1 MKWRTT
7 TNGKLAKDWR
17 YETNMRQ
24 YRVRNWLCV
33 WNCDLIRKIG
43 LLFLHEVAHDFDP
56 DEIWYRSW
64 MRLLRNCSRIIAN
77 IPAFGGGEHIT
88 QIDVPPLGI
97 QYQLTGLV
105 WFVEQR
111 CKPAFLFRF
120 QFFVV
125 LMMVSNIYIFQYLSR
140 RLVYYTQWHWL

>member
-105 WFVEQR
+105 WSGLLNRGVNQLF
-111 CKPAFLFRF
+111 CLDFNFLWFWWWCQIF
-120 QFFVV
+120 IY
-125 LMMVSNIYIFQYLSR
+125 SNIW
-140 RLVYYTQWHWL
+140 VED